1 MKGFGQ
7 QVQNQSYKSLYKQIE
22 LSVLGIKKQEPTKNV
37 SIFMTSPKRKNLLSQ
52 VVNEIAQKYPDYC
65 LRVVMLDRGT
75 PGVAIAP
82 HIKSFSYAWTE
93 LSESTGKWRVM
104 AAPPGAWEYRCL
116 TVWKD
121 EERAREICESISGS
135 IASMPLSDWEKKQG
149 KFLELF
155 KLLPLDDDSIV
166 GLIDLESG
174 KTLAF
179 DKQVQEQLLPVFN
192 QALTG
197 DKNAMSQLDVAL
209 KQLKHEAL

>member
-7 QVQNQSYKSLYKQIE
+7 QVQNQSYKSVYKQIE
-22 LSVLGIKKQEPTKNV
+22 LLVLGIKKQELTRNV
-37 SIFMTSPKRKNLLSQ
+37 QIFTTSPKRKNVLSQ
-52 VVNEIAQKYPDYC
+52 VVNEIAQKYPDCY
-65 LRVVMLDRGT
+65 LRVVMLDRKV
-75 PGVAIAP
+75 PSVAIVP
-82 HIKSFSYAWTE
+82 PNESFSYTWTE

-121 EERAREICESISGS
+121 EERAREICESISSS

-155 KLLPLDDDSIV
+155 KSLPLDDDSIV